1 MPKKS
6 KNKILLRQ
14 SNNREALYFNKIK
27 IADKQKLEPEDYLNA
42 MSKIVE
48 LNLDYKIEIFVENES
63 NPKKI
68 NDFFQRLI

>member
-42 MSKIVE
+42 ISKIVE

>member
-42 MSKIVE
+42 ISKIVE

-68 NDFFQRLI
+68 IYFFFFLI